1 VELIRQPIFTRFLKN
16 FNLVPI
22 LMHSKFCL
30 NFIKNRFWKVFLS
43 TGKWIL
49 TQQKVNFLLQ
59 VGISTILLN
68 YSVISCID
76 GDAEAQVQCLNVAF
90 LLLEGISDA
99 ESKFRT
105 LVRTLVILI
114 NPQLVLVTY
123 LNYVPAIKSFCFGL
137 PVGN

>member
-1 VELIRQPIFTRFLKN
+1 
-16 FNLVPI
+16 
-22 LMHSKFCL
+22 M
-30 NFIKNRFWKVFLS
+30 
-43 TGKWIL
+43 
-49 TQQKVNFLLQ
+49 Q

-105 LVRTLVILI
+105 LVGTLVILI
-114 NPQLVLVTY
+114 
-123 LNYVPAIKSFCFGL
+123 S
-137 PVGN
+137 

>member
-1 VELIRQPIFTRFLKN
+1 LL
-16 FNLVPI
+16 L
-22 LMHSKFCL
+22 
-30 NFIKNRFWKVFLS
+30 
-43 TGKWIL
+43 
-49 TQQKVNFLLQ
+49 LLQ

-105 LVRTLVILI
+105 LVGTPVILI
-114 NPQLVLVTY
+114 NTQFVPVTSIGLTFITLQLLKSTRLDSLGAIQLFITIWFNNPIDACRMIKVLVVRVEEVT
-123 LNYVPAIKSFCFGL
+123 
-137 PVGN
+137 

>member
-1 VELIRQPIFTRFLKN
+1 MLL
-16 FNLVPI
+16 L
-22 LMHSKFCL
+22 L
-30 NFIKNRFWKVFLS
+30 
-43 TGKWIL
+43 
-49 TQQKVNFLLQ
+49 LLQ

-105 LVRTLVILI
+105 LVGTLVILI
-114 NPQLVLVTY
+114 NTQFVPVTSIGLTFITLQLLKSTRLDSLGAIQLFITIWFNNPIDACRMIKALVVRVEEVT
-123 LNYVPAIKSFCFGL
+123 
-137 PVGN
+137 